1 MFQKIDEEGLVE
13 QPLGYW
19 ERNSYMLAITDDDLD
34 EAVDKFLDRITS
46 IKSLRVI
53 DSQKLSKEEPGQA
66 TIEYE
71 GEEYYIGFYPT
82 DFSLPEAYLSGNF
95 YFSNEELHSLRNANK
110 ALTIFMKFNKDSYK
124 SYHLHLKLIMA
135 SVKNLIGVMDES
147 AERILPTKWV
157 KMTAES
163 NILPQ
168 SMDLYTVQA
177 IYEDEGN
184 LWLHTHGL
192 CRCGLTELEILDS
205 DKENYRNHFNL
216 LSTFASY
223 LLDKKVDFKPMQ
235 DYANIGMLFNGD
247 PIVVTYLSWTKAL
260 AYFDNL
266 ALGNAENREEGHNSK
281 TSVIFLYKS
290 EEDLKNGKLS
300 KVSDFNSLLGDNLL
314 FFISDEETE
323 KMKKLAIERFDYVRK
338 CASDKENEI
347 VVKIGLPRA
356 DDEKELENIW
366 FDLLEIDGDK
376 IKVRLNQD
384 PLNIEGIKKGD
395 EKWYAKDDIVD
406 WTIYTKKFKVIP
418 STVYLLD

>member
-19 ERNSYMLAITDDDLD
+19 ERNSYLLAITDDDLD

-95 YFSNEELHSLRNANK
+95 YFSNEELHSLRNASK

-135 SVKNLIGVMDES
+135 SVNNLIGVMDES

-205 DKENYRNHFNL
+205 DKENYRNHYNL
-216 LSTFASY
+216 LSAFASY
-223 LLDKKVDFKPMQ
+223 LLDKKTDFTPMQ
-235 DYANIGMLFNGD
+235 DYVKIGFLFNEN
-247 PIVVTYLSWTKAL
+247 PIIVTYLSWTKAL

-266 ALGNAENREEGHNSK
+266 ELGNAQNRKEGHNSK
-281 TSVIFLYKS
+281 TSVIFVYKT
-290 EEDLKNGKLS
+290 EEDAKNGNLS
-300 KVSDFNSLLGDNLL
+300 KVSDCNDLWGENLL

-323 KMKKLAIERFDYVRK
+323 KMKKLAIERFDYVK
-338 CASDKENEI
+338 ECAKNEDNEI
-347 VVKIGLPRA
+347 VVKIGLPSGNA
-356 DDEKELENIW
+356 NSEPENIW
-366 FDLLEIDGDK
+366 FKLIEVDGDRFK
-376 IKVRLNQD
+376 ARLDQD
-384 PLNIEGIKKGD
+384 PLIVKDIKKGD
-395 EKWYAKDDIVD
+395 EKWFTKENVVD
-406 WTIYTKKFKVIP
+406 WTIYTKEFSITP